1 MEHISLLPDAFFCV
15 LFVSISLIFWLLFG
29 KIVPSSKSGIFTTRS
44 LALVTNNEATKRR
57 TLPQGWWT
65 DHSRFQLERR
75 AIFSKIWICV
85 SHRGR
90 FVNPGDY
97 VSHELAGFKFFLI
110 LGKDQIVRTFHNV
123 CRHRAFPVT
132 SKPAGSSTVLGC
144 KYHGWSYDTIGRL
157 TKAPHFEKVPDF
169 DKEQHNLFEIHTKV
183 DNDGFVHINLSAIEG
198 AGDTE
203 FIAAKVI
210 GRPTGIR
217 QDSQL
222 VHSLECKGKFNWKVA
237 ANEAGNNSDMI
248 PNDFAG
254 NPTSRVFRTFSA
266 FGPVF
271 TGQLHYFP
279 LTSVYTK
286 TGSPF
291 WFQFTFSP
299 ESTQLTT
306 LRCDVYSAKYS
317 GSVDFEGII
326 KDNLQSLVTSKIQEY
341 ERVYA
346 KLTGSE
352 GHPSDGSYDETR
364 IADIVEAHLR
374 EERLVG
380 RDIKPA
386 TVQQCK
392 STAFTQA
399 EGICQAME
407 DKLAW

>member
-1 MEHISLLPDAFFCV
+1 MEPISLLPDAFFCAF
-15 LFVSISLIFWLLFG
+15 LLSISLNFWFLFG
-29 KIVPSSKSGIFTTRS
+29 KVVPSSKSGIFTTPS

-57 TLPQGWWT
+57 ALPKGWWT

-75 AIFSKIWICV
+75 AIFSKTWICV

-97 VSHELAGFKFFLI
+97 VSYELAGFKFFLI

-169 DKEQHNLFEIHTKV
+169 DKEQHSLFEIHTKV
-183 DNDGFVHINLSAIEG
+183 DNYGFVHINLSAIEG

-203 FIAAKVI
+203 FIAAKKI

-222 VHSLECKGKFNWKVA
+222 VHSLEFKGKFNWKVA
-237 ANEAGNNSDMI
+237 VSETSKNGDMI
-248 PNDFAG
+248 PNGLARDH
-254 NPTSRVFRTFSA
+254 SSKA
-266 FGPVF
+266 FGTLFTFGMRF

-279 LTSVYTK
+279 LTAVYTK
-286 TGSPF
+286 AGSPF
-291 WFQFTFSP
+291 WYQFTFSP

-306 LRCDVYSAKYS
+306 LRCDVYSTKHS
-317 GSVDFEGII
+317 NSSKFEGIL
-326 KDNLQSLVTSKIQEY
+326 KENLQSLVTSKVQEY
-341 ERVYA
+341 ERVYT
-346 KLTGSE
+346 KLRS
-352 GHPSDGSYDETR
+352 SDNNFSDDSSR
-364 IADIVEAHLR
+364 IVDIVEAHLQ
-374 EERLVG
+374 EEKIAG

-392 STAFTQA
+392 SAAFTQA